1 MSDRKLCKIC
11 NYNLRA
17 INYKTPDKI
26 YYMTMCDPCMRVQ
39 KKGQTPR
46 WVREGY
52 KKRVKCEACG
62 FVPKY
67 QEQLT
72 VLDYSNTFK
81 TLCLNCEG
89 AAKVTNRI
97 EIKRGDLEPDF

>member
-1 MSDRKLCKIC
+1 MTDRKLCKLC
-11 NYNLRA
+11 NTNPRA
-17 INYKTPDKI
+17 INYKTEDRI
-26 YYMTMCDPCMRVQ
+26 YYRTMCDPCMRS
-39 KKGQTPR
+39 KKNGKTPK
-46 WVREGY
+46 WIKEGY

-72 VLDYSNTFK
+72 VMDLTDKFK
-81 TLCLNCEG
+81 TVCLNCEG
-89 AAKVTNRI
+89 AAKVAKKL

>member
-1 MSDRKLCKIC
+1 MSDRKLCKMC
-11 NYNLRA
+11 NTNPRA
-17 INYKTPDKI
+17 INYKTEDKI
-26 YYMTMCDPCMRVQ
+26 YYRSLCDPCIRV
-39 KKGQTPR
+39 KRKGQTPR
-46 WVREGY
+46 WIREGY

-72 VLDYSNTFK
+72 VFDYSNKFK
-81 TLCLNCEG
+81 TICLNCEG
-89 AAKVTNRI
+89 AVRVANKL

>member
-1 MSDRKLCKIC
+1 MRSKK
-11 NYNLRA
+11 NG
-17 INYKTPDKI
+17 KTPKWI
-26 YYMTMCDPCMRVQ
+26 
-39 KKGQTPR
+39 K
-46 WVREGY
+46 EGY

-72 VLDYSNTFK
+72 VIDLIDKFK
-81 TLCLNCEG
+81 TVCLNCEG
-89 AAKVTNRI
+89 AAKVAKKL